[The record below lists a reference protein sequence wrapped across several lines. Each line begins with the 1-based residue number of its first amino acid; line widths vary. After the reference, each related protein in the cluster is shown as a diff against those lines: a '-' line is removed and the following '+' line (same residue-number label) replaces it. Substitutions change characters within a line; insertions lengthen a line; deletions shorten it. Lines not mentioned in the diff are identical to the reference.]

1 MDIQKIESLWKKE
14 AGNLIKPN
22 ILLAQDVNNKIYF
35 VIEDKSTICFMIYK
49 DSNITYCIP
58 KKYLKKEVGYYFITN
73 NSKLIPVSCN
83 TKKNKYEIF
92 VQKFLLPK

>member
-49 DSNITYCIP
+49 IAILLIVYPKNI
-58 KKYLKKEVGYYFITN
+58 
-73 NSKLIPVSCN
+73 
-83 TKKNKYEIF
+83 
-92 VQKFLLPK
+92 